1 MSKNNEMSL
10 FGHLDELR
18 KRLTIMGIV
27 TLIASAALFTK
38 VELVLDYFLAINP
51 GMELVFITPSELL
64 VVYVQLSLIM
74 ALIICSPVNI
84 YEIWAFVEKGLYR
97 KEKIY
102 IIITLIFGVIFFVA
116 GIAFCYFMVLP
127 TTLKFFIRI
136 AVQEITSMISIKS
149 YISFINTMLLCFGA
163 VFEMPVLVF
172 LLSKLEILKPE
183 FLRKNRGLLVV
194 VIFILAAIITP
205 PDVISQ
211 IMLAIPMVLLLQ
223 ISIFICTIVDK
234 TNSKKHTEE
243 ITV

>member
-18 KRLTIMGIV
+18 KRLTIMVTV

-51 GMELVFITPSELL
+51 GMDLVFITPSELL

-127 TTLKFFIRI
+127 TTLKFYA
-136 AVQEITSMISIKS
+136 AVLWRSI
-149 YISFINTMLLCFGA
+149 
-163 VFEMPVLVF
+163 
-172 LLSKLEILKPE
+172 
-183 FLRKNRGLLVV
+183 
-194 VIFILAAIITP
+194 
-205 PDVISQ
+205 
-211 IMLAIPMVLLLQ
+211 
-223 ISIFICTIVDK
+223 
-234 TNSKKHTEE
+234 
-243 ITV
+243 

>member
-18 KRLTIMGIV
+18 KRLTIMVVV

-51 GMELVFITPSELL
+51 GMDLVFITPSELL

-116 GIAFCYFMVLP
+116 GVAFCYFMVLP

-234 TNSKKHTEE
+234 TNSKKLTEE

>member
-18 KRLTIMGIV
+18 KRLTIMVAV

-51 GMELVFITPSELL
+51 GMDLVFITPSELL

-74 ALIICSPVNI
+74 ALILCSPI
-84 YEIWAFVEKGLYR
+84 TFYEIWAFVEKGLYR

-102 IIITLIFGVIFFVA
+102 ISLTLVFGVIFFIGGV
-116 GIAFCYFMVLP
+116 AFCYFMVLP
-127 TTLKFFIRI
+127 TTLKFFMRI
-136 AVQEITSMISIKS
+136 AISDVSSMISIKS

-172 LLSKLEILKPE
+172 LLSKLEILTPD
-183 FLRKNRGLLVV
+183 FLKKNRGLLIV
-194 VIFILAAIITP
+194 VIFILAAVITP

-211 IMLAIPMVLLLQ
+211 IMLAVPMILLLQ
-223 ISIFICTIVDK
+223 LSIVICTVVYK
-234 TNSKKHTEE
+234 TNRRKQ
-243 ITV
+243 TVETTA

>member
-18 KRLTIMGIV
+18 KRLTIMVVV

-116 GIAFCYFMVLP
+116 GVAFCYFMVLP

-211 IMLAIPMVLLLQ
+211 IMG
-223 ISIFICTIVDK
+223 SCFIK
-234 TNSKKHTEE
+234 
-243 ITV
+243 